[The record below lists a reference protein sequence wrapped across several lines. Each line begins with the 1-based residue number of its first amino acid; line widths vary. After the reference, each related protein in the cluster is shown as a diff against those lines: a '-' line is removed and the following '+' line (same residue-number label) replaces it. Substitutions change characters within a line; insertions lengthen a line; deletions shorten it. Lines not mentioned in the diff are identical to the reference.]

1 MHKILAIAGNTFREN
16 VRDRILYNLV
26 LFALI
31 MILSAIALG
40 QLALGQGKKVI
51 VDLGLS
57 SISIFGLLIAV
68 FIGISLVYKEID
80 KRTVYALLAKP
91 IHRRDLIL
99 GKYLGL
105 LFTLLVNVAVMAAG
119 LMLTLAYYGE
129 TGVQAY
135 LHLLPA
141 IYLIFLSLMLTT
153 ALALL
158 FSTFSTPAL
167 SALFALFL
175 WVIGH
180 FNSDLLGIGR
190 LTESTAMKWLGGF
203 LYYLLPNFS
212 NFETIDSRNIIQ
224 SAAYAKPVDPIA
236 IGWITI
242 YGLIYSSLLVALAAA
257 IFSRRDLK

>member
-1 MHKILAIAGNTFREN
+1 MHKILAIARNTFREN

-26 LFALI
+26 LFAFV
-31 MILSAIALG
+31 MILSAVALG
-40 QLALGQGKKVI
+40 QLALGQERKVI

-57 SISIFGLLIAV
+57 SISIFGVLIAI
-68 FIGISLVYKEID
+68 FIGISLVYKEIE

-119 LMLTLAYYGE
+119 LMLTLLYFGE
-129 TGVQAY
+129 TGIQAY
-135 LHLLPA
+135 LRLLPA
-141 IYLIFLSLMLTT
+141 VYLIFLSLMVTT

-167 SALFALFL
+167 SALFTLFL

-180 FNSDLLGIGR
+180 FNRDLLGIGK
-190 LTESTAMKWLGGF
+190 LTESAIMERLGGM

-212 NFETIDSRNIIQ
+212 NFEIIGSQNIIQ
-224 SAAYAKPVDPIA
+224 SVAYSKPIDPIA

-242 YGLIYSSLLVALAAA
+242 YGLIYSSLLLALSVA
-257 IFSRRDLK
+257 IFSRRDFK